1 MSTMRGSALPITYA
15 ATSLIAT
22 QSRPSHSFQR
32 PRHPAR
38 HTSPFAAQRVDVD
51 CRQDGHLAPS
61 TSRSK
66 PATAHTSAS
75 STRIHDHR
83 TACDAS
89 DMRTHNQHPHPQ
101 RHRHVARSALAHGRQ
116 LAPSSKASMLID
128 PRPLLEGLVQPPA
141 ELEEHVGLSSST
153 SPLPPCHPCRCSTE
167 SPFAVHSRPA

>member
-1 MSTMRGSALPITYA
+1 MSTMRGSALPNVRRYLSDRDAVATLALLSATATPSSPHITICN
-15 ATSLIAT
+15 SK
-22 QSRPSHSFQR
+22 SR
-32 PRHPAR
+32 
-38 HTSPFAAQRVDVD
+38 DVD

-66 PATAHTSAS
+66 PATRAQAA
-75 STRIHDHR
+75 HDHR

-101 RHRHVARSALAHGRQ
+101 RHRHVARSALAHGRP

>member
-1 MSTMRGSALPITYA
+1 MLGTFSFKINYNMQYNTIINTLQKHLRSCPGSNPIMSTMRGSALPITYA

-66 PATAHTSAS
+66 PATRAQAA
-75 STRIHDHR
+75 HDHR

-101 RHRHVARSALAHGRQ
+101 RHRHVARSALAHGRP
-116 LAPSSKASMLID
+116 LAPSSKAI
-128 PRPLLEGLVQPPA
+128 EGLDVDRP
-141 ELEEHVGLSSST
+141 ET
-153 SPLPPCHPCRCSTE
+153 SP
-167 SPFAVHSRPA
+167 